1 MPFEKRPARLV
12 PKGPPPGSRVPPHK
26 VSDNESFET
35 LALKYGVTAKDIA
48 LHNFGTS
55 DPAEINWYLR
65 EYVGCTLVTR
75 DQRNWRF
82 SGTAAPG
89 IIYIPDKA
97 APAVVPAVNPAVAS
111 ALKLIDEFSKRTG
124 PGTFIHLHR
133 ATIAS
138 ELKARVTNPS
148 LINQG
153 QAGLCPSA
161 AVVYS
166 VARTNLPEY
175 VKAVTQLY
183 ETGRATIGSWNLEPG
198 ADLKSYKLPSTAG
211 LAEADWIM
219 MASIRDSENWFIDYQ
234 SETDNGGAWGREVA
248 SWLRKAGYSDVQ
260 EDWNYSMNKTA
271 ANLQK
276 ADELY
281 SKNYQV
287 CLLIDADLLSGKT
300 ATLSQPNHWV
310 VLASNIRTNFVVPTS
325 SVTMRVY
332 TWGSMRSIPHTPMQL
347 DDFVDYYY
355 GYVAAKY

>member
-1 MPFEKRPARLV
+1 MPFEKRPSRLV

-26 VSDNESFET
+26 VGDNESFET
-35 LALKYGVTAKDIA
+35 LAVKYGVTARAIA

-55 DPAEINWYLR
+55 DPAELNWYLR
-65 EYVGCTLVTR
+65 EYVGCKLATHDR
-75 DQRNWRF
+75 QNWRF
-82 SGTAAPG
+82 SSAAAPG
-89 IIYIPDKA
+89 IIYIPDNA
-97 APAVVPAVNPAVAS
+97 APAFPANPAVES
-111 ALKLIDEFSKRTG
+111 ALKLIDEFSRRTG
-124 PGTFIHLHR
+124 PGAFIHLHR

-138 ELKARVTNPS
+138 ELRARVTNPS

-166 VARTNLPEY
+166 LARNNRPEY

-183 ETGRATIGSWNLEPG
+183 ETGRTTIGKWDLVPG
-198 ADLKSYKLPSTAG
+198 ADLKAYKLPATGG
-211 LAEADWIM
+211 LYEADWIIM
-219 MASIRDSENWFIDYQ
+219 SSIRDSENWFIDYQ
-234 SETDNGGAWGREVA
+234 SETDRGGAWGGEVA
-248 SWLRKAGYSDVQ
+248 AWLRKAGYSDVQ
-260 EDWNYSMNKTA
+260 EDWNFTMNKTA

-287 CLLIDADLLSGKT
+287 CLLIDADLLSGKS
-300 ATLSQPNHWV
+300 ATLSRPNHWV
-310 VLASNIRTNFVVPTS
+310 VLASNVRTNFLMPTS
-325 SVTMRVY
+325 NCSMRVY
-332 TWGSMRSIPHTPMQL
+332 TWGSLRTLPDRAMQL